1 MGRTQ
6 SMMIYLLALVV
17 ALGAAGAGVLISEV
31 VRSKRRVQR
40 RMKPLGDLLGTA
52 ETGEQAVAVTVS
64 SDGNTQNALLAWLEG
79 RFPLVGGVKAGLIGA
94 GVAVL
99 IFALLTVV
107 LVFFQLQPALAVA
120 LAFGSALAAAYG
132 VATSLESAQQVSYN
146 DRFLL
151 AMEDLQ
157 RMVRF
162 GIPTM
167 QALNSV
173 SEAALPPL
181 QASMRNILLDS
192 GLGVPL
198 EQAMA
203 REAHRVRV
211 GELAMLAAILST
223 QASTGGNLSESV
235 GNLATMLRERRDN
248 RAKMHAITAES
259 RVTLAIL
266 ALVPV
271 ATVALQWQMQPQ
283 TVSVLFGEA
292 RYLLGIGMA
301 FITGALVVSWLMI
314 RAAQR

>member
-1 MGRTQ
+1 M
-6 SMMIYLLALVV
+6 
-17 ALGAAGAGVLISEV
+17 
-31 VRSKRRVQR
+31 
-40 RMKPLGDLLGTA
+40 
-52 ETGEQAVAVTVS
+52 TVS

-99 IFALLTVV
+99 IFSLLTVV
-107 LVFFQLQPALAVA
+107 LVFLQLQPALAGCV
-120 LAFGSALAAAYG
+120 G
-132 VATSLESAQQVSYN
+132 VRLRACRSLRRGRPLWRARSMVSYN

-162 GIPTM
+162 GIPHHAGT
-167 QALNSV
+167 QLRLRGR
-173 SEAALPPL
+173 AASL
-181 QASMRNILLDS
+181 AGVDAATSCWDS

-235 GNLATMLRERRDN
+235 GNLATMLRERREQPCQDARHN
-248 RAKMHAITAES
+248 GGIACDAGDPCAG
-259 RVTLAIL
+259 AGGYGGP
-266 ALVPV
+266 AV
-271 ATVALQWQMQPQ
+271 ADA
-283 TVSVLFGEA
+283 G
-292 RYLLGIGMA
+292 RK
-301 FITGALVVSWLMI
+301 
-314 RAAQR
+314 R